1 MACIND
7 TTLSPSAQKLLTVA
21 EPPATSA
28 QLAQRAQLAL
38 FRVRS
43 GIRELIAAGFLIENE
58 ARYHLTDSGR
68 AQLSV

>member
-7 TTLSPSAQKLLTVA
+7 TTLSRSAQKLLTVA
-21 EPPATSA
+21 DPPATTA

-38 FRVRS
+38 FQVRS

-58 ARYHLTDSGR
+58 ARYRLSDAGR
-68 AQLSV
+68 VQLYG